1 MPGRRWTPQD
11 VSILRAARADP
22 TQTIHDAVKSLGRTA
37 KAIRAKTELLDLPP
51 WPVDGPP
58 WSSLRKPLTNDEKA
72 EITRLRKAGATIHQ
86 VYKAVR
92 RNEDLIRAHIREV
105 DALSPPAAPVAN
117 PRGAEPWRPLP
128 AGHPIAMR
136 ELQRAREIE
145 L

>member
-1 MPGRRWTPQD
+1 MPGRRWTPED
-11 VSILRAARADP
+11 VDTLRAARADP
-22 TQTIHDAVKSLGRTA
+22 SRTIDDAVKALGRTA
-37 KAIRAKTELLDLPP
+37 KAIRAKTEHLNLPP

-58 WSSLRKPLTNDEKA
+58 WSSLRKPLTDDEKA
-72 EITRLRKAGATIHQ
+72 EIARLRAAGATIHQ

-92 RNEDLIRAHIREV
+92 RGEDLIRAHIREIE
-105 DALSPPAAPVAN
+105 APPPPPAPAAN

-128 AGHPIAMR
+128 PGHPIAMR